1 MFTDEPR
8 RSVWEQIRQQDLRAF
23 ASLLTPA
30 VLCQAATV
38 AGVAMGRGPL
48 ELATLAW
55 LAVSSALHTTRNF
68 ADVLVMTLKL
78 LRDADAFGR
87 TWPAPRKGRGRGKG
101 KKHDP
106 RPQDPDSLSEEAF
119 VQARSKAP
127 ACYWMSLILVLGEK
141 FRVEHAPLLNWG
153 GHRLLALD
161 GTSLRLNN
169 WKALKEHFGTA
180 ANGKQARTTQARM
193 VMLTFPLVRM
203 PWKYRLCPLK
213 CSERTCAA
221 ELLKGLGCGDLVLM
235 DKGFWSYGLF
245 WQIAAQ
251 QGFFAIRQF
260 AKAKLKTLRKLGPG
274 DRLVRY
280 CPTDRKW
287 KHLPRSMTLRV
298 IRYQVPG
305 FRATALVTNQIDR
318 RITPRRWVGLATRSP
333 AGITLDGGVYHRRW
347 EIETSFCE
355 LKIRQRMESSL
366 RGRTVAAIEY
376 EVAGHVLL
384 YLLVR
389 WLIVEAAAKHGLA
402 PLRLSYQGAI
412 NELLD
417 IAPALLLADSPRA
430 AAVLVS
436 RLLARIAAH
445 VVPLR
450 PGRHYPRPNDTEIKN
465 EGHGR
470 YRLPSKLRKCKA

>member
-1 MFTDEPR
+1 M
-8 RSVWEQIRQQDLRAF
+8 
-23 ASLLTPA
+23 
-30 VLCQAATV
+30 
-38 AGVAMGRGPL
+38 
-48 ELATLAW
+48 
-55 LAVSSALHTTRNF
+55 
-68 ADVLVMTLKL
+68 
-78 LRDADAFGR
+78 
-87 TWPAPRKGRGRGKG
+87 
-101 KKHDP
+101 
-106 RPQDPDSLSEEAF
+106 
-119 VQARSKAP
+119 
-127 ACYWMSLILVLGEK
+127 
-141 FRVEHAPLLNWG
+141 
-153 GHRLLALD
+153 
-161 GTSLRLNN
+161 
-169 WKALKEHFGTA
+169 
-180 ANGKQARTTQARM
+180 
-193 VMLTFPLVRM
+193 
-203 PWKYRLCPLK
+203 
-213 CSERTCAA
+213 
-221 ELLKGLGCGDLVLM
+221 LM

>member
-1 MFTDEPR
+1 MFTDEQR
-8 RSVWEQIRQQDLRAF
+8 RSVWEQIRQQDLRVF
-23 ASLLTPA
+23 ARLLTPT
-30 VLCQAATV
+30 VLSQAASR
-38 AGVAMGRGPL
+38 AGVEMGRGPL
-48 ELATLAW
+48 GLATLAW
-55 LAVSSALHTTRNF
+55 LAIASALHATRNF
-68 ADVLVMTLKL
+68 ADVLAMTLKL
-78 LRDADAFGR
+78 LRDADAFGQSGPMPPQR
-87 TWPAPRKGRGRGKG
+87 RGKG

-106 RPQDPDSLSEEAF
+106 RPAEGTSLSEEAF
-119 VQARSKAP
+119 VQARGKAP
-127 ACYWMSLILVLGEK
+127 ACYWMTLILVLGEK
-141 FRVEHAPLLNWG
+141 FRAQHAALLNWG

-180 ANGKQARTTQARM
+180 ANGGQGRSTQARM

-213 CSERTCAA
+213 CSEKTCAA
-221 ELLKGLGCGDLVLM
+221 ELLKELACGDLVLM
-235 DKGFWSYGLF
+235 DRGFWSYGLF

-251 QGFFAIRQF
+251 QAFFAIRLF
-260 AKAKLKTLRKLGPG
+260 AKATLKTVRKLGPQ

-280 CPTDRKW
+280 CPADRKW
-287 KHLPRSMTLRV
+287 KHLPPSMTLRL

-305 FRATALVTNQIDR
+305 FRVTALLTNRIDR
-318 RITPRRWVGLATRSP
+318 RLSVRQWVGLATRSS

-355 LKIRQRMESSL
+355 LKIRQKMEGSL
-366 RGRTVAAIEY
+366 RSRTVAAIEY

-389 WLIVEAAAKHGLA
+389 WLIVEAAVKHGMN
-402 PLRLSYQGAI
+402 PLRLSYLGAL

-417 IAPALLLADSPRA
+417 MAPALLLADSPDVAR
-430 AAVLVS
+430 VLVN
-436 RLLARIAAH
+436 RLLARIAAR

-450 PGRHYPRPNDTEIKN
+450 PGRHYPRPGDTKIKN
-465 EGHGR
+465 KGHGR
-470 YRLPSKLRKCKA
+470 FRLPSKLRRCKA